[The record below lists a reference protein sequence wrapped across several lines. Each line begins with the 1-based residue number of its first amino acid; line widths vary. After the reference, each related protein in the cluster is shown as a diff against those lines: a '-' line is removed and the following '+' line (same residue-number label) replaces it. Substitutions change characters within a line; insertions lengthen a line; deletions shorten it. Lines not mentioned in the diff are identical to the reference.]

1 MKILSVDV
9 VNFKKIEALHL
20 ELDGQNLRVAGTTGQ
35 GKTTAISSLW
45 DILETVGDPIRH
57 ESARPGVK
65 ASVRLVIGDA
75 GSRWIAERTYTAGT
89 TKISIK
95 SEDGKNSVTA
105 KEFRSWVSSLAK
117 NPHKLLEL
125 GPQDQT
131 AALLQAAR
139 FPVGLDL
146 DALDRKRAAAHER
159 REEARKDVQ
168 RLEAEVGIRPREVA
182 RVNLQE
188 TLGRLQELK
197 ADQTNATASRDGRAR
212 ELAQV
217 DQEIADAAVRLEALR
232 LRRVQVADLLAELE
246 AWIRDNVDPAE
257 IARLEEDLAR
267 CEEINREA
275 EAFEAWTRANAK
287 LEASRATFRE
297 QDQVVRGV
305 EEDKRKA
312 LESVEWPVPGLSIE
326 EGEIR
331 FHGVPLVQCGNS
343 EQLLVCGALAA
354 HQIAQSRLRVVR
366 LDGIESMSSED
377 FAALEAIFQ
386 AHDVQ
391 VLASRVTRGDLE
403 DGELLIHEGQVLEV
417 EP

>member
-95 SEDGKNSVTA
+95 SEDGKNSATA

-146 DALDRKRAAAHER
+146 DALDRKRATAHER

-168 RLEAEVGIRPREVA
+168 RLGAEVGIRPREVA

-217 DQEIADAAVRLEALR
+217 DQEIEDAAARLEALR
-232 LRRVQVADLLAELE
+232 LRRVQVAELLAELE

-257 IARLEEDLAR
+257 ISRLEEDLAR

-275 EAFEAWTRANAK
+275 ETFEAWTKANAK
-287 LEASRATFRE
+287 LEASRATFQE